1 MGRRECSASRS
12 EPRRR
17 RRRSD
22 AQRRC
27 SASTPPKSSASSGSR
42 RPRSS
47 ASRKRASSRWR
58 DSGGHVSRAWLL
70 GLVILVLVAS
80 ACGGLK
86 VGKEFPSP
94 DAAQIKANI
103 TDKAALVQMFGDP
116 YQAGIDNGD
125 LTWRWFYAQSGAST
139 TISKDLTVPLVLKRT
154 VRSEEHTSE
163 LQSQFHLVCRLL
175 LEKKD
180 PELTALLGVH
190 VLLAFVRSVRGEALS
205 RQFNSHFWCG
215 VNMGS
220 DCVAAI
226 RHCRTEATLR

>member
-1 MGRRECSASRS
+1 MLDGIRVLDLSRVIAGPYCATLMADLGADVVKVERPGRGDQPEQARHGGGSPASRGI
-12 EPRRR
+12 EARV
-17 RRRSD
+17 
-22 AQRRC
+22 C

-139 TISKDLTVPLVLKRT
+139 TISKDLTVRFNTNGTVKSYSFTSNFPEDMKKLK
-154 VRSEEHTSE
+154 
-163 LQSQFHLVCRLL
+163 
-175 LEKKD
+175 
-180 PELTALLGVH
+180 
-190 VLLAFVRSVRGEALS
+190 
-205 RQFNSHFWCG
+205 
-215 VNMGS
+215 
-220 DCVAAI
+220 
-226 RHCRTEATLR
+226 